1 MKKIS
6 LVFLLSMLTCLCG
19 SKSFAQDVVN
29 KYQKDVVSKC
39 QKAAEQGNAEEQ
51 CKLAGFYYFGYYGV
65 KKDSAKALYWF
76 RKAAEQGNLQAQS
89 SLGSI
94 YNNDIAMKDP
104 AKAVYWYRIAAE
116 QGDAP
121 SQVSLAYLYMNGDIA
136 IRDTAKA
143 VYWYSKAA
151 EQGDYTGQL
160 RLGECYHFGKGVT
173 EDYTKAV
180 YWYSKAAEQG
190 VPKAKQRL
198 KEIEEMP
205 KIINLTVDRAYSKI
219 VKDGVQEILVLDVDL
234 LRINRKGK
242 IEFGTKN
249 HMDEL
254 TIFDVAKS
262 YKIEASDV
270 VRFSKEDVDYE
281 STIIDV
287 NNNKIFNTI
296 KVDLKEISMI
306 IVLNKREN
314 IKLKNIYKLVKQ
326 NKFMVNKYS
335 W

>member
-6 LVFLLSMLTCLCG
+6 LVFLLSMLMCLCG
-19 SKSFAQDVVN
+19 SKSFAQDE
-29 KYQKDVVSKC
+29 VSKC

-51 CKLAGFYYFGYYGV
+51 YKLAGLYYFGYYGV

-76 RKAAEQGNLQAQS
+76 RKAAEQGYLKAYM

-94 YNNDIAMKDP
+94 YNSDMAIKDP
-104 AKAVYWYRIAAE
+104 AKAVYWYSKAAE
-116 QGDAP
+116 QGDAS
-121 SQVSLAYLYMNGDIA
+121 SQNTLASIYMNGDIA

-151 EQGDYTGQL
+151 EQGDYTGQM
-160 RLGECYHFGKGVT
+160 RLGECYHYGKGVT

-205 KIINLTVDRAYSKI
+205 KIINLTVDRVFAEFET
-219 VKDGVQEILVLDVDL
+219 DGVKEEFEVNDCL
-234 LRINRKGK
+234 LRIDRKGK
-242 IEFGTKN
+242 IELCTE
-249 HMDEL
+249 EL
-254 TIFDVAKS
+254 KGELMKFDVAEPQNYEYNGIKFN
-262 YKIEASDV
+262 V
-270 VRFSKEDVDYE
+270 VEFSKEDVSNE
-281 STIIDV
+281 MI
-287 NNNKIFNTI
+287 
-296 KVDLKEISMI
+296 MI
-306 IVLNKREN
+306 IVEDNRIGYFQEDLDNNIKFTIFLNDREN

-326 NKFMVNKYS
+326 NKFMVSKYS